1 MNNNHKL
8 AIIVPY
14 RDRQKQLDIFI
25 PHMKKFLSRPAQLE
39 WYIGNLSKESYG
51 EDRLRSSS
59 SDVDIYLD
67 YDIFV
72 VEQSDEYPFNR
83 GMLINSCVKILP
95 PEYDYFVFQDI
106 DLLPM
111 IDSIR
116 YAYEEHRLHM
126 ATHFE
131 GNIKLPY
138 FEYIGGCL
146 KITREDF
153 EKINGFSNEYWGWG
167 IEDLDLLTR
176 MRNNNLL
183 EYGIYILL
191 KDT

>member
-72 VEQSDEYPFNR
+72 VEQSDEYP
-83 GMLINSCVKILP
+83 LI
-95 PEYDYFVFQDI
+95 
-106 DLLPM
+106 
-111 IDSIR
+111 
-116 YAYEEHRLHM
+116 
-126 ATHFE
+126 E
-131 GNIKLPY
+131 G
-138 FEYIGGCL
+138 C
-146 KITREDF
+146 
-153 EKINGFSNEYWGWG
+153 
-167 IEDLDLLTR
+167 
-176 MRNNNLL
+176 
-183 EYGIYILL
+183 
-191 KDT
+191 